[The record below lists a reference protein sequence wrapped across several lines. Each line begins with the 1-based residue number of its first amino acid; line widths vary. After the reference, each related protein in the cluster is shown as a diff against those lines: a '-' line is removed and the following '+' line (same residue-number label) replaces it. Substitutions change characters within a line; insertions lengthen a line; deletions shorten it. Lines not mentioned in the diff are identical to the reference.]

1 MTTVAD
7 LRRTLELRRL
17 AEELGTTPDRLSELG
32 SAATDAD
39 DLAHLRHQLAAGL
52 VTHHAPVFDGFAHAS
67 SLVPAALAARITR
80 HVIGPALAGR
90 MAGSMSGERAAAIM
104 SHLDAPFLADCCRTL
119 SADAASQLVPAIDD
133 DQIVATTQELAR
145 RDDHATLG
153 RFVDAVD
160 DRRLRLV
167 LDALA
172 DPRHLLLA
180 GAATDSGAALD
191 RVIGLLPPA
200 RRAAVVTAAPAH
212 PEAAANVLVRIS
224 ARSRGLLLSAIAEH
238 GDQELVALLDDL
250 ADAARR
256 SPALRAAGGGLS
268 GPELAAAASRLDRS
282 EELQRAIGRLTMAVL
297 DTAEPA

>member
-17 AEELGTTPDRLSELG
+17 AAELGTTPDRLSGLA
-32 SAATDAD
+32 SAAIDAD

-52 VTHHAPVFDGFAHAS
+52 VAHHAPVFDGFAQAS

-80 HVIGPALAGR
+80 HVIGPTLAGR
-90 MAGSMSGERAAAIM
+90 MAGSMAGERAAAIM
-104 SHLDAPFLADCCRTL
+104 GHLDTRFLADCCRTL
-119 SADAASQLVPAIDD
+119 SADAAAQLVPAIDD
-133 DQIVATTQELAR
+133 DQIVSTTQELAR

-167 LDALA
+167 LDGLA
-172 DPRHLLLA
+172 DPRDLLLA
-180 GAATDSGAALD
+180 GAATDTGAALD

-212 PEAAANVLVRIS
+212 PEAAANVLVRI
-224 ARSRGLLLSAIAEH
+224 AAPSRGLLLAATAEQAH
-238 GDQELVALLDDL
+238 QELIALLDGL

-256 SPALRAAGGGLS
+256 SPALRAAGRSLPGS
-268 GPELAAAASRLDRS
+268 ELAAAATRLDHS
-282 EELQRAIGRLTMAVL
+282 DELQRAIGRLTMAVL
-297 DTAEPA
+297 ETEEPA